1 MTSPLTVHNLRC
13 EYLENPLGLD
23 ERQPRFGWQLLSP
36 RRGTVQSA
44 WQVRVATGPQALE
57 TPLWDSGRVASD
69 QSQQIVYAGPE
80 LKPRTQYFWQV
91 RAWDNA
97 GNDSGWSET
106 AWWETGLLIPANWQA
121 GWITPDLPDD
131 TTAAGP
137 APLLRREFAVA
148 PDGEIASARLYI
160 TARGLYDARINGQP
174 VTDALLTPGWTTY
187 AKRLQ
192 YQVYDVTALV
202 QTGKNAL
209 GVALGDGWYRGR
221 LGWEGKRN
229 LYGDRLGLLSELHID
244 YTNGKAAVISSDRD
258 WRAAE
263 GPIRASDIYDGE
275 RYDARL
281 EQPGWDTPGYDDSA
295 WAGVLPLDAALDT
308 LTGSVAPPVRRQEQI
323 APLAI
328 TPRPDGTTIVD
339 FGQLLTGWV
348 RLHVNGQAGQTV
360 TIRHAEVLDRDGNLY
375 VENLRTAKQ
384 INEYTLKGG
393 GEEVYEPTFTFQ
405 GFRFIE
411 LSGYPGPVTSDAVT
425 AVVIHSDLTPT
436 GEFVCSNPE
445 INQLQH
451 NILWGQKGN
460 FVDVPTDCPQRDER
474 MGWTGDVEAF
484 LPTAAFNM
492 DVSAFFTKWFGDLN
506 ADQRADGAYPH
517 VSPHVLPDFFFGSCG
532 WGDVS
537 ILGLWDLYQIYGD
550 RRLLERYYPQ
560 MQAYLDFVRRH
571 AGDDLLAD
579 KPLTDAFHFGDW
591 LNSDA
596 PSSNG
601 MLATAFFAQSARVLA
616 KIAQVL
622 GKTTDAGDYRE
633 LAALI
638 AHAFCQEYVSPNGR
652 VDGGQ
657 QTAYVLALTF
667 DLLPKGLRAQA
678 ADRLVG
684 EIRERKNHL
693 STGFIGTPRLSSALS
708 DNGKLET
715 AYDLLLQ
722 DTFPGWLYQVK
733 NGATTMWERWDSLK
747 PDGSF
752 QTPAMNSFNHY
763 AYGSIGHWLYRVVAG
778 LDVDP
783 SAPGYKHAIIRPRPG
798 GQLTWAKAEYASA
811 YGKIISDW
819 GWEDGRFHLTVTLP
833 PNTSATVHLPGATAE
848 GVRESGLPLADA
860 PSVYSF
866 RQSGEEVPVE
876 IGSGTYSF
884 VVG

>member
-1 MTSPLTVHNLRC
+1 MTSPLTVHHLRC

-23 ERQPRFGWQLLSP
+23 EARPRFGWQLHSP

-44 WQVRVATGPQALE
+44 WQVQVALSSQIFDKPV
-57 TPLWDSGRVASD
+57 WDSGRVESN

-80 LKPRTQYFWQV
+80 LAARTRYFWRV
-91 RAWDNA
+91 RAWDEE

-106 AWWETGLLIPANWQA
+106 AWWETGLLVPANWKA

-131 TTAAGP
+131 TSKAGP
-137 APLLRREFAVA
+137 VPLLRREFAVA
-148 PDGEIASARLYI
+148 TDGEITSARLYI

-174 VTDALLTPGWTTY
+174 VTDALLTPGWTSY
-187 AKRLQ
+187 GKRLQ
-192 YQVYDVTALV
+192 YQVYDVTPLV
-202 QTGKNAL
+202 QSGINAL

-229 LYGDRLGLLSELHID
+229 LYGDRLGVLADLHID
-244 YTNGKAAVISSDRD
+244 YTNGTTALISSDSE
-258 WRAAE
+258 WRTAY
-263 GPIRASDIYDGE
+263 GPILASDIYDGE
-275 RYDARL
+275 RYDARR
-281 EQPGWDTPGYDDSA
+281 EQPGWDTPGFDDSG
-295 WAGVLPLDAALDT
+295 WSGVLSLDAPMDT
-308 LTGSVAPPVRRQEQI
+308 LIGSVVPPVRRQEQI

-384 INEYTLKGG
+384 INKYTLKGG
-393 GEEVYEPTFTFQ
+393 GPEVYEPTFTFQ

-411 LSGYPGPVTSDAVT
+411 LGGYPGPVTSDSVT
-425 AVVIHSDLTPT
+425 AVVLHSDLTPT
-436 GEFVCSNPE
+436 GDFVCSNPD

-484 LPTAAFNM
+484 LPTAAFNL

-506 ADQRADGAYPH
+506 ADQRANGAWPH
-517 VSPHVLPDFFFGSCG
+517 VSPHVLPDNCYGACA
-532 WGDVS
+532 WGDVG

-550 RRLLERYYPQ
+550 RRLLERYYPN
-560 MQAYLDFVRRH
+560 MQAYLEFVRGY
-571 AGDDLLAD
+571 AGDNLLAD
-579 KPLTDAFHFGDW
+579 KPVPNGFHFGDW

-616 KIAQVL
+616 EIAAVL
-622 GKTTDAGDYRE
+622 GRTTDAGGYRE
-633 LAALI
+633 LAALVS
-638 AHAFCQEYVSPNGR
+638 HAFCQEYVSPNGR

-657 QTAYVLALTF
+657 QTAYVLALSF
-667 DLLPKGLRAQA
+667 DLLSAELRAQA

-684 EIRERKNHL
+684 EIRERKDHL
-693 STGFIGTPRLSSALS
+693 STGFIGTPRLCPALS
-708 DNGKLET
+708 DNGKLDV

-722 DTFPGWLYQVK
+722 ESFPGWLYQVK

-752 QTPAMNSFNHY
+752 QTPEMNSFNHY

-783 SAPGYKHAIIRPRPG
+783 SAPGYQHAIIRPRPG
-798 GQLTWAKAEYASA
+798 GELTWAKAEYASA
-811 YGKIISDW
+811 YGKIVSDW
-819 GWEDGRFHLTVTLP
+819 SWEDGRFHLAVTLP
-833 PNTSATVHLPGATAE
+833 TNTSATVHLPAATAD
-848 GVRESGLPLADA
+848 GVTESGLPLVDA
-860 PSVYSF
+860 PGVGSIC
-866 RQSGEEVPVE
+866 QSGDELLVE
-876 IGSGTYSF
+876 IGSGAYSF
-884 VVG
+884 VVA